1 MYKVIVYFDNVNWH
15 NDILFVIGI
24 MIFSEKVRKG
34 IIVSL
39 IIVFVG
45 TANSLKWVA
54 FAPRL

>member
-15 NDILFVIGI
+15 NDILFIIGI

-39 IIVFVG
+39 IIV
-45 TANSLKWVA
+45 LEQ
-54 FAPRL
+54 LIL